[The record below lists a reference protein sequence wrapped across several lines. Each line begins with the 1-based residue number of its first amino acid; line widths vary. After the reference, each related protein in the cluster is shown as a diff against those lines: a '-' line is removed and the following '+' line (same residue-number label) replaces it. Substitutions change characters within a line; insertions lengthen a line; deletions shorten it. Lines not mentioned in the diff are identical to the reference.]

1 MTLPFAIRQASAR
14 TAEVFG
20 IKDRGTVQAGKFAD
34 LVVFDP
40 AIYTDRASYEQP
52 GLPPAGV
59 RWVLV
64 NGAVAVADGK
74 AVPDVLAGR
83 ALRK

>member
-1 MTLPFAIRQASAR
+1 MQT
-14 TAEVFG
+14 
-20 IKDRGTVQAGKFAD
+20 GKFAD

-40 AIYTDRASYEQP
+40 ATYADRASYEQP
-52 GLPPAGV
+52 ALPPVGV

-74 AVPDVLAGR
+74 AVPEVLAGR